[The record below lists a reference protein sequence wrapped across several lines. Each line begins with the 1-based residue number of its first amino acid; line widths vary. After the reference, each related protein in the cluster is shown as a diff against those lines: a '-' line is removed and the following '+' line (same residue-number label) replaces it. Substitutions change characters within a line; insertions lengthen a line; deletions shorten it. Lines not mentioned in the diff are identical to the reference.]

1 MLRPAERLCGWRLVL
16 ACARNREE
24 DSMKW
29 MARWSAAVGLAAAF
43 LLICAPQLSHHS
55 VLAQS
60 HKPYSMQLLYT
71 GPDGQAYVKN
81 IEVAARPNG
90 VVDLQP
96 NSGIEIHRTQPGFSV
111 GWHVET
117 RRQYVITL
125 SGGEI
130 DIAGGKKIILK
141 PGSILLVENTTGKG
155 HKTRVLGN
163 QPWVALWVPLAN
175 QTH

>member
-1 MLRPAERLCGWRLVL
+1 VDLLGSPICFFRQR
-16 ACARNREE
+16 ARNREE
-24 DSMKW
+24 DSMKS
-29 MARWSAAVGLAAAF
+29 MARWSAAMGLAAA
-43 LLICAPQLSHHS
+43 LTLICAPQFSRHA

-90 VVDLQP
+90 VVDLLP
-96 NSGIEIHRTQPGFSV
+96 NSGVEIHRTQPGFSI

-117 RRQYVITL
+117 RRQYLITL
-125 SGGEI
+125 SGTGEI

-141 PGSILLVENTTGKG
+141 PGSILLVENGTGKG
-155 HKTRVLGN
+155 HETRVVGN

-175 QTH
+175 QTR